1 MLNNLSKIIL
11 YVLIGITVVVSVLF
25 FWGGAVDEY
34 AEYIEPNY
42 TQALMALMYVFF
54 GIAIAITIVSL
65 LISFLQNFKVDKK
78 TATKPIIS
86 IVALLALIGFAWL
99 IADGSSM
106 QILGMDVQPTENEIK
121 FVDVQIK
128 AIYLLSGVAVLSMFL
143 SFFTKRL
150 K

>member
-1 MLNNLSKIIL
+1 M
-11 YVLIGITVVVSVLF
+11 
-25 FWGGAVDEY
+25 
-34 AEYIEPNY
+34 
-42 TQALMALMYVFF
+42 
-54 GIAIAITIVSL
+54 GIAIVITIVSL

>member
-1 MLNNLSKIIL
+1 MLNNLSKITL

-42 TQALMALMYVFF
+42 TQAMMILMYVLF
-54 GIAIAITIVSL
+54 GIAILITLVSL
-65 LISFLQNFKVDKK
+65 LIAFLENFKVDKK
-78 TATKPIIS
+78 TATKPLIS
-86 IVALLALIGFAWL
+86 IFALLALVGFAWL
-99 IADGSSM
+99 IADGSPM
-106 QILGMDVQPTENEIK
+106 QILGLDVQPTENEIK

>member
-1 MLNNLSKIIL
+1 MQNL
-11 YVLIGITVVVSVLF
+11 
-25 FWGGAVDEY
+25 
-34 AEYIEPNY
+34 
-42 TQALMALMYVFF
+42 
-54 GIAIAITIVSL
+54 
-65 LISFLQNFKVDKK
+65 KVDKK

>member
-1 MLNNLSKIIL
+1 MLNNLSKITL

-42 TQALMALMYVFF
+42 TQAMMILMYVLF
-54 GIAIAITIVSL
+54 GIAILITLVSL
-65 LISFLQNFKVDKK
+65 LIAFLENFKVDKK
-78 TATKPIIS
+78 TATKPLIS
-86 IVALLALIGFAWL
+86 IFALLALVGFAWL

>member
-1 MLNNLSKIIL
+1 MLNNLSKITL

-42 TQALMALMYVFF
+42 TQAMMILMYVLF
-54 GIAIAITIVSL
+54 GIAILITLVSL
-65 LISFLQNFKVDKK
+65 LIAFLENFKVDKK
-78 TATKPIIS
+78 TATKPLIS
-86 IVALLALIGFAWL
+86 IFALLALVGFAWL
-99 IADGSSM
+99 IADGSPM
-106 QILGMDVQPTENEIK
+106 QILGLDAQPTENEIK